1 MQHFTL
7 FELNQLIRQTL
18 DANLEPSYWVAAEI
32 GELRMNQKGHCYL
45 ELVEKE
51 EEKVVAKQRSTI
63 WAYTYRNL
71 SPWFETMTGQ
81 SLKPGIKILCNVV
94 VQFHEL
100 YGLSLN
106 IRDIDANYTLG
117 ERAKKRQEVIDQLK
131 EEGVFNMN
139 KMLELPLVPQNIA
152 IISSPSAAGFGDFMH
167 QIQHN
172 SFGYTFHIRLF
183 KAIMQGEEAVAS
195 IVNALHRVHHLSDQ
209 FDLLVIIRG
218 GGSQIDLD
226 CFDIYELATHVAQFP
241 LPVITGIG
249 HERDETITDLV
260 AHTKMKTPTAVAELL
275 INGMRNF
282 EFNVET
288 IFKSIANRT
297 TQYLQQEGLR
307 LQKFIY
313 QLRSVSHSRIMQ
325 QDQKAAALH
334 QGMKHASAQYFR
346 EAERKIYLL
355 ENSLELLNPQNVL
368 SRGYAIASHKNKMLK
383 DTGKLKKGDIIQI
396 ETLDHR
402 ITSKFESA
410 EKKKP

>member
-18 DANLEPSYWVAAEI
+18 DTNLEPSYWVVAEI

-51 EEKVVAKQRSTI
+51 EEKVVAKQRATI

-71 SPWFETMTGQ
+71 SPWFEAMTGQ
-81 SLKPGIKILCNVV
+81 SLKPGIKVLCNVV
-94 VQFHEL
+94 IQFHEL

-106 IRDIDANYTLG
+106 VRDIDANYTLG
-117 ERAKKRQEVIDQLK
+117 ERAKKRQEVIDQLQ

-152 IISSPSAAGFGDFMH
+152 IISSPTAAGYGDFLH
-167 QIQHN
+167 QMQHN
-172 SFGYTFHIRLF
+172 AFGFTFRIRLF

-195 IVNALHRVHHLSDQ
+195 IINALHRVHHLSDQ

-226 CFDIYELATHVAQFP
+226 CFDSYELAAHIAQFP

-249 HERDETITDLV
+249 HERDETVTDLV

-282 EFNVET
+282 ELDIET
-288 IFKSIANRT
+288 IFKGIAN
-297 TQYLQQEGLR
+297 QAAQHLQQEGLK
-307 LQKFIY
+307 LQRFIY
-313 QLRSVSHSRIMQ
+313 QLRSAYNTRIMSHQ
-325 QDQKAAALH
+325 QEVAGLY
-334 QGMKHASAQYFR
+334 QGLQHSSAQYFH
-346 EAERKIYLL
+346 EAKRRISLL

-368 SRGYAIASHKNKMLK
+368 SRGYAIASHKNKMIRE
-383 DTGKLKKGDIIQI
+383 TGKLKKGDIIEI
-396 ETLDHR
+396 ETLNHK

-410 EKKKP
+410 KRKKP